1 MPTARSYNPHR
12 QPHHGPEASTDGERR
27 AEAGDDCHAQD
38 RPRRR
43 LRRMGRSRPMAVYGH
58 MAVVMA
64 VGVVM
69 DMAVDARTGHKS
81 MLYYNITSVYLGESF
96 RDLRPPDGH
105 RDGRSH
111 ERKWQRHRGAEPD
124 KARGHEGDLPQ
135 QQPLKSEQRPGNHIG
150 HDLRRAPSALQEIG
164 RAHV

>member
-1 MPTARSYNPHR
+1 
-12 QPHHGPEASTDGERR
+12 
-27 AEAGDDCHAQD
+27 
-38 RPRRR
+38 
-43 LRRMGRSRPMAVYGH
+43 MGRSRPMAVYGH

-64 VGVVM
+64 VGVGVG
-69 DMAVDARTGHKS
+69 MAVDARTGHKS
-81 MLYYNITSVYLGESF
+81 MLYYNIMSVYLGESCCF
-96 RDLRPPDGH
+96 RDLRSADRH

-150 HDLRRAPSALQEIG
+150 HDLRRAPSALQG
-164 RAHV
+164 HGPN